1 MSYTSDA
8 EIAIDMVPFEEAL
21 QEMQA
26 GPPRNDHYPRAFTEV
41 PLFVAIAALFALYFA
56 G

>member
-8 EIAIDMVPFEEAL
+8 EFALEMVPFEEAL

-26 GPPRNDHYPRAFTEV
+26 GPPRNDRYARAYTEV
-41 PLFVAIAALFALYFA
+41 PLFLAIAALFALYFV